1 MAENAKQE
9 VRIDDNY
16 SILADV
22 TGYVLVRYGIGHRAK
37 TGEEFIS
44 RQDVGYFY
52 TISDACRGYVREIER
67 DAVLNGAVA
76 SERDFLDILSRKEES
91 LRIAVFKHASHAF
104 ESKEGSAA

>member
-52 TISDACRGYVREIER
+52 TISEACRGYVREIER
-67 DAVLNGAVA
+67 DAVLDGSVA

-91 LRIAVFKHASHAF
+91 LRTAVFKHASRAF